1 MPFTTDEEAAASKRM
16 VFLRLFTYFPRK
28 KVYLLVSLTWNIP
41 ANFQPIQSE
50 DARNQLRGG
59 GGGVALARIL
69 FFGRSKR
76 PKKIGTAK
84 FFWVRFSVAH
94 EATQQG

>member
-1 MPFTTDEEAAASKRM
+1 MFHFA
-16 VFLRLFTYFPRK
+16 
-28 KVYLLVSLTWNIP
+28 LLLECQFSGNVKNIP
-41 ANFQPIQSE
+41 AVGG
-50 DARNQLRGG
+50 GG

-69 FFGRSKR
+69 FFGQSKR

-84 FFWVRFSVAH
+84 FFGVRFRVAH